1 MKYSIYGGTGFVG
14 GNFCRMYSDITLPIE
29 RNERDPLTNK
39 VIYFISTVHNYHVYD
54 DLHIDK
60 TIISEAYPHLNELQ
74 QQEVYDLIHKTTEI
88 LATNF
93 KNLGLQ
99 ATICKHNLQFTKITC
114 ISKNESDHFK
124 KELNHLYGYQ
134 NSYGFQFSL
143 TLMHPI
149 KQDDSSFVYE
159 KPKFLI
165 QENYWNNR
173 IEANQYQ
180 GNELISLN

>member
-1 MKYSIYGGTGFVG
+1 M
-14 GNFCRMYSDITLPIE
+14 
-29 RNERDPLTNK
+29 RNINLKIILTMSFASSLFANE
-39 VIYFISTVHNYHVYD
+39 I
-54 DLHIDK
+54 HIDK
-60 TIISEAYPHLNELQ
+60 TLIFNAYPNLNELQ
-74 QQEVYDLIHKTTEI
+74 QQEVYDLIHKTNDK
-88 LATNF
+88 LAANF
-93 KNLGLQ
+93 KNLEIQ
-99 ATICKHNLQFTKITC
+99 ATVCKHNLQFNKIIC
-114 ISKNESDHFK
+114 LSKNDSDHFK
-124 KELNHLYGYQ
+124 KEVNHLYGYQ

-149 KQDDSSFVYE
+149 KQDNASFVYE